1 MRLSITL
8 LTVLVIC
15 GILAE
20 AIRADDEAAYR
31 TQVLHDQFH
40 CDPGTL
46 HHRLENYF
54 RAGSADSEW
63 APRAE
68 IGLSDWFRTSA
79 DGSDVDVACVGDLCA
94 VDFLVSFHEFRTTY
108 RPMVEEW
115 EQAKHGGFL
124 KDSFSFPRGDGST
137 RLFVFRDSFDPAGL
151 PDRPCE

>member
-1 MRLSITL
+1 MRLSL
-8 LTVLVIC
+8 YFLTVVVLCSVTARTA
-15 GILAE
+15 G
-20 AIRADDEAAYR
+20 ADEDAAYR
-31 TQVLHDQFH
+31 RQVLHDQFY

-54 RAGSADSEW
+54 REGDADSEW

-68 IGLSDWFRTSA
+68 IGLSDWFRTSEN
-79 DGSDVDVACVGDLCA
+79 GGDVDVACVSDLCA
-94 VDFLVSFHEFRTTY
+94 VDFRVSYHEFRTTY

-115 EQAKHGGFL
+115 EQAKHAGFL

-137 RLFVFRDSFDPAGL
+137 RLFVFRGSFDPAHL